1 MMKRCRFFNQLP
13 AELFYILFEYFWAHE
28 ILFTFSD
35 INDHVNTTLASY
47 SAYRLNLKS
56 IRKSS
61 FDLICHRIRPEQVI
75 LLILSDLNDTP
86 GQSELFLSY
95 VQIEQFI
102 RLRSLTLIEV
112 EYDTL
117 RSILPNLYKL
127 NQLRSFSF
135 NPSIIKG
142 NFIRSPQ
149 DKCEQKDRLSSIL
162 WNCYN
167 QVLPRLKYLRIESQ
181 VNLKF
186 APLPLPH
193 LLHIKLSCHLFD
205 SFNDIFSRAPQLKSA
220 TLFLSNHHGFDY
232 IRPSHSLTQL
242 SLTVICKYQY
252 ASVRCSIHRI
262 TN

>member
-1 MMKRCRFFNQLP
+1 MKRCRFFNQLP

-35 INDHVNTTLASY
+35 INDHVSTTLASY

-117 RSILPNLYKL
+117 RSILPNLCKL
-127 NQLRSFSF
+127 NQLRSVTFD
-135 NPSIIKG
+135 PSIIKG
-142 NFIRSPQ
+142 NFIRS
-149 DKCEQKDRLSSIL
+149 DEVKLEQKDRLSSIL
-162 WNCYN
+162 WNVCH
-167 QVLPRLKYLRIESQ
+167 QVLPRLNYLCIGSE
-181 VNLKF
+181 VNLKSIPF
-186 APLPLPH
+186 PH
-193 LLHIKLSCHLFD
+193 LLHIKLNCHSFD
-205 SFNDIFSRAPQLKSA
+205 SFNDIVDRAPQLKSV
-220 TLFLSNHHGFDY
+220 TLF
-232 IRPSHSLTQL
+232 
-242 SLTVICKYQY
+242 
-252 ASVRCSIHRI
+252 SIISMALIIFAHLI
-262 TN
+262 H